1 MENNELF
8 KFELH
13 HNRLAPEV
21 VDELV
26 KHSKNLDELASYMD
40 ALNRRYKAVNGI
52 DSSVALIIMD
62 SCKAAQG
69 KTQLLLI
76 LIYLVSLVS
85 LVVI

>member
-62 SCKAAQG
+62 SCKAIRN
-69 KTQLLLI
+69 QLYADMVLFIDIFVEKL
-76 LIYLVSLVS
+76 
-85 LVVI
+85 

>member
-40 ALNRRYKAVNGI
+40 ALNKRYKAVNGI

-62 SCKAAQG
+62 SCKAIRN
-69 KTQLLLI
+69 QLYADMVLFIDIFVEKL
-76 LIYLVSLVS
+76 
-85 LVVI
+85 